1 VAVGHWKKGVRPDTP
16 LPMAERHAI
25 PRKVIRVLF
34 SLFTVFKETSCIQ
47 FNAILVSPRLPTP
60 RLV

>member
-1 VAVGHWKKGVRPDTP
+1 
-16 LPMAERHAI
+16 MAERHAI